1 MRRVPLRERRGSIDG
16 LMSEVGQ
23 DPSFPHV
30 IKLLA
35 PPADVGAFLSALTAA
50 MARLYLANV
59 AQGNRHDIAFI
70 HTLTGPSALRLIAP
84 HLQPSSVNAA
94 LPYAWQT
101 VAAIHAAFSDVDIPP
116 SGSFDVELDA
126 DPISADDLIDRALA
140 TGDEHAIKYSE
151 ACLRENALRP
161 DPVYLTAVRT
171 VVERMER

>member
-1 MRRVPLRERRGSIDG
+1 MVAGALGGHLVE
-16 LMSEVGQ
+16 L
-23 DPSFPHV
+23 
-30 IKLLA
+30 
-35 PPADVGAFLSALTAA
+35 DVR
-50 MARLYLANV
+50 RLYLANV

-84 HLQPSSVNAA
+84 HLQPSSVNTA

-126 DPISADDLIDRALA
+126 DPISADDLIERALA

-151 ACLRENALRP
+151 ACLRENALQP
-161 DPVYLTAVRT
+161 DPVYLTAART
-171 VVERMER
+171 VVERIER